1 MLTYKEKLQY
11 IDRLLPDEN
20 VKSIIFNYANKYE
33 NFFSDEKV
41 CLQYFSNILTFS
53 YFTIYSK
60 FLTWIK
66 KFNEK
71 KQNEREVDQFSN
83 SMIRIYNL
91 LNSTYNPM
99 KVNSDFIENLIIN
112 LQIDFMLKNN
122 VSNSFLTTLGLQ
134 EFFNF
139 NNNKLTTY
147 IHALKQSR
155 LSTRFSA
162 NFGFQEL
169 CECIKMFPFLSECKV
184 EIIDNKKCN
193 DLQNI
198 VLAFNSDSME
208 IKYNELMLVKNEMV
222 FYLEDF
228 NFIDPKV
235 FDENNEKNQKIIL
248 NYIATEQKLQFDV
261 SLSDCNL
268 IDFNNYLIV
277 EDDIIENFL
286 IDYDIINLSNIHS
299 GSFFFK
305 GCIAVNNNYLKYL
318 ALTISDMISSATK
331 DKIIAK
337 YYNKYKNIFKTFYV
351 KSLYKNNNITS
362 YSWDEI
368 IIFLLLEEGVFDFIK
383 YLLSCEKYDAFLSAF
398 KLRFGVVV
406 NDLMNDEKSI
416 NDPTANLL
424 YTSEDK
430 RTTCQAKAIIYLA
443 TKLLY
448 FSETRMTKNFYP
460 ASISDY
466 IVEMHAII
474 VSNKTIIDKLF
485 SLLSKLFKINN
496 FLYIFY
502 SSVFDYIQEKKC
514 SELSDFENLTLENQ
528 KKENA
533 KYLAKLRRNVIKIK
547 QNKINYIDLLKIDVN
562 NVNNIEQ
569 LVRFINN
576 SFEKIL
582 ELNCNYSQRNTL
594 KNEILFEVFGVRT
607 MFDNESIVAFM
618 EKIVNLIKTFNCDLK
633 TNDCEQLKKLYE
645 FLVEYFLFLQG
656 TGINDSL
663 TNNIYPLV
671 ANYASGV
678 NSVDGYTFAYFNVEN
693 TQSKTF
699 NKIKVITG
707 DEYSF
712 DETYYCVPNINR
724 IAKIEDENDV
734 YKEIWISPIII
745 PCSIFYSNFVA
756 NITRLDNVS
765 DYAATAALIYE
776 TDEQI
781 YSSLFGSKENAL
793 KILPLLFENN
803 FSNFYKDNIF
813 ICKKDQQV

>member
-1 MLTYKEKLQY
+1 
-11 IDRLLPDEN
+11 
-20 VKSIIFNYANKYE
+20 
-33 NFFSDEKV
+33 
-41 CLQYFSNILTFS
+41 
-53 YFTIYSK
+53 
-60 FLTWIK
+60 
-66 KFNEK
+66 
-71 KQNEREVDQFSN
+71 
-83 SMIRIYNL
+83 
-91 LNSTYNPM
+91 
-99 KVNSDFIENLIIN
+99 
-112 LQIDFMLKNN
+112 
-122 VSNSFLTTLGLQ
+122 
-134 EFFNF
+134 
-139 NNNKLTTY
+139 
-147 IHALKQSR
+147 
-155 LSTRFSA
+155 
-162 NFGFQEL
+162 
-169 CECIKMFPFLSECKV
+169 
-184 EIIDNKKCN
+184 
-193 DLQNI
+193 
-198 VLAFNSDSME
+198 
-208 IKYNELMLVKNEMV
+208 
-222 FYLEDF
+222 
-228 NFIDPKV
+228 
-235 FDENNEKNQKIIL
+235 
-248 NYIATEQKLQFDV
+248 
-261 SLSDCNL
+261 
-268 IDFNNYLIV
+268 
-277 EDDIIENFL
+277 
-286 IDYDIINLSNIHS
+286 
-299 GSFFFK
+299 
-305 GCIAVNNNYLKYL
+305 
-318 ALTISDMISSATK
+318 
-331 DKIIAK
+331 
-337 YYNKYKNIFKTFYV
+337 
-351 KSLYKNNNITS
+351 
-362 YSWDEI
+362 
-368 IIFLLLEEGVFDFIK
+368 
-383 YLLSCEKYDAFLSAF
+383 
-398 KLRFGVVV
+398 
-406 NDLMNDEKSI
+406 
-416 NDPTANLL
+416 
-424 YTSEDK
+424 
-430 RTTCQAKAIIYLA
+430 
-443 TKLLY
+443 
-448 FSETRMTKNFYP
+448 
-460 ASISDY
+460 
-466 IVEMHAII
+466 
-474 VSNKTIIDKLF
+474 
-485 SLLSKLFKINN
+485 
-496 FLYIFY
+496 
-502 SSVFDYIQEKKC
+502 
-514 SELSDFENLTLENQ
+514 FENLTLENQ

-813 ICKKDQQV
+813 ICKKDQQVIAVLCVSNLFSTKFVEWNPIIIKNAFTFCNIELPSDFENANNYFKDTYAHYTGDNCCEITDLCVDSKYRQNGIGKFLMTYVVKKALTYRKDVLITVYEDNFKAINLYYELGFIAYLTDEDNRGQILNDSKYYKMIKYNMFNDVESPLFNN